1 MSHLDSRGINAGHL
15 AVVPA
20 RMAERWRRERD
31 SRDAWTGSLAGDP
44 ARHRMRPAG
53 PGKPHSEHCKRGA
66 KGAGGGCEP
75 QAHDFRILRQAPGGC
90 RQPATGQSAPRQRPR
105 DQRPHNRGPRP
116 QSRATVRRR
125 NRGRRELSPPL
136 RQADFPRRSR
146 TYGSAPLRISTGALS
161 VRLRMETL
169 VCVVWGWQQGLQ
181 ARTQEREEPL
191 QGNDR

>member
-1 MSHLDSRGINAGHL
+1 MDGVPRGRSGAASDAAGGTRKAPLGTLQARSQGSRRRLRAPGPRLPHPPPSARGL
-15 AVVPA
+15 PPA
-20 RMAERWRRERD
+20 RNGPER
-31 SRDAWTGSLAGDP
+31 
-44 ARHRMRPAG
+44 
-53 PGKPHSEHCKRGA
+53 
-66 KGAGGGCEP
+66 
-75 QAHDFRILRQAPGGC
+75 
-90 RQPATGQSAPRQRPR
+90 PRQRPR

-136 RQADFPRRSR
+136 RQADFLRRSR
-146 TYGSAPLRISTGALS
+146 TYGSAPLKISTGALS